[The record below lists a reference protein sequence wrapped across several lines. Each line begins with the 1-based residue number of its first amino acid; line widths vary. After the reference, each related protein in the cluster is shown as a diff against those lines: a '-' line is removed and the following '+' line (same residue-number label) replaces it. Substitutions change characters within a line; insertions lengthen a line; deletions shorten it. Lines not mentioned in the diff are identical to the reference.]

1 MRTGVHYERAPIL
14 EAIIE
19 IRCALPPSTS
29 LERLAT
35 VVDSQE
41 FPVVEKRVTVTGLL
55 DVRPDGVEQR
65 TSGEH
70 TGHLFR
76 SADGRHVLQS
86 RLDGYSFARLAPYE
100 TWESFYEEAERHWFL
115 YREVAQPIRAT
126 RIGVRYI
133 NRIDVPGE
141 HVEVKDY
148 LRTAIDVSPYLPQLM
163 SGYFLQVG
171 IPLPQFRALAAVTST
186 IVEAEPMGGT
196 GLILDI
202 DTSHEVDIDL
212 SAPGAGAEIDGR
224 LETLRLA
231 KNYVF
236 EASITDATR
245 RLIE

>member
-1 MRTGVHYERAPIL
+1 MRTGVHYAHAPIL

-19 IRCALPPSTS
+19 IRCALPTNAT
-29 LERLAT
+29 LDLLAT
-35 VVDSQE
+35 VVDNEE
-41 FPVVEKRVTVTGLL
+41 FPIAEPRVTVTGVFA
-55 DVRPDGVEQR
+55 VRPDGVQQT
-65 TSGEH
+65 TSGQQ

-76 SADGRHVLQS
+76 SVDGRHVLQS
-86 RLDGYSFARLAPYE
+86 RLDGFSFARLAPYD
-100 TWESFYEEAERHWFL
+100 TWEAFYAAAERQWFT
-115 YREVAQPIRAT
+115 YRDIAKPLRAT

-133 NRIDVPGE
+133 NRIDVPSE

-163 SGYFLQVG
+163 TGYFLQVG
-171 IPLPQFRALAAVTST
+171 IPLPQFDCLAAVTST
-186 IVEAEPMGGT
+186 IVEAEGKGGS

-202 DTSHEVDIDL
+202 DTSREVDIDL
-212 SAPGAGAEIDGR
+212 SDRKAGAEIDDW
-224 LETLRLA
+224 LDTLRQA